1 MRRCTVRAR
10 RTKPE
15 LRRQQEHRRLLLRHS
30 VALARTRYRSASVP
44 LRHRRDNARRIPD
57 RRNRRIPG
65 AQRNSDVAGRYRL
78 THRHRF
84 PSALGPDPGSF
95 RTAHGVDARQD
106 ERRVRA
112 RVVGDSAPGS
122 VRIPQLGAPGGGHQ
136 RQRDLPDDVRADPA
150 ANSRGSGGRHPGDRF
165 LFEAVPGN
173 VRAAAHGLRAPT
185 RHRRQALRRSWG
197 ADDGGR
203 GDRHRRPRQ
212 PAVRP
217 HLVRRLAR
225 VVQLPGE
232 AKRGHHHQLGV
243 VLGFA
248 PVLRFRSS
256 RTQRRLR
263 RTGEHPVSGD
273 DPVVVRARDVSG
285 LAPLRPRRLLSVD
298 CSQCRDA
305 VRIRVAAQ
313 GQFTAV
319 HTVDPAFPRTVQ
331 DPVVLDRRLSDRRR
345 SVGYR
350 HLPVLLP
357 TGHES
362 RSEQVRGRRPG
373 ERVGPRHPAR
383 RVLLPVPASPVAV
396 SACRWDRS
404 DCETPTTTF
413 RLTHGSTPDDC
424 IMVRITDADR

>member
-1 MRRCTVRAR
+1 MVAT
-10 RTKPE
+10 
-15 LRRQQEHRRLLLRHS
+15 S
-30 VALARTRYRSASVP
+30 VSAIF
-44 LRHRRDNARRIPD
+44 LMTFERI
-57 RRNRRIPG
+57 
-65 AQRNSDVAGRYRL
+65 
-78 THRHRF
+78 
-84 PSALGPDPGSF
+84 
-95 RTAHGVDARQD
+95 
-106 ERRVRA
+106 
-112 RVVGDSAPGS
+112 
-122 VRIPQLGAPGGGHQ
+122 
-136 RQRDLPDDVRADPA
+136 PA

-173 VRAAAHGLRAPT
+173 VRVLPLMAYVLLRGT
-185 RHRRQALRRSWG
+185 EGKRYDVRGALMT
-197 ADDGGR
+197 AGG

-345 SVGYR
+345 SGW
-350 HLPVLLP
+350 
-357 TGHES
+357 
-362 RSEQVRGRRPG
+362 
-373 ERVGPRHPAR
+373 
-383 RVLLPVPASPVAV
+383 V
-396 SACRWDRS
+396 SAS
-404 DCETPTTTF
+404 SGT
-413 RLTHGSTPDDC
+413 STNW
-424 IMVRITDADR
+424 T